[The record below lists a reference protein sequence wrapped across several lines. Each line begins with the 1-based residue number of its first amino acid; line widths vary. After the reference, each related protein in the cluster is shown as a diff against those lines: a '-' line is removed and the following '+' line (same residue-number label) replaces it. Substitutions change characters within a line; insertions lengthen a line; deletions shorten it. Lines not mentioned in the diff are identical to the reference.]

1 MSYYPTIEDDLMRAD
16 EMIQKGR
23 GNGEGGTIYRADAHT
38 AHGLLRS
45 FVQYIRGY
53 QVEREMLLDTIAK
66 LTEARELAIR
76 ANHRAAEQ
84 IAAAAV
90 VHEEYTARLA
100 SIPAPPQRLGPL
112 PATHPAVNL
121 PCPACWRPILVG
133 AVVALVS
140 IGPGDDPE
148 ERHKAA
154 HGRPYTAT
162 AVVAH
167 WECVTGQIED

>member
-1 MSYYPTIEDDLMRAD
+1 MPYYPTIGEDLTHAD
-16 EMIQKGR
+16 ELIEKGR
-23 GNGEGGTIYRADAHT
+23 GNGEGGTIHRVNVHT
-38 AHGLLRS
+38 AYELLRS
-45 FVQYIRGY
+45 FVHHVRAYL
-53 QVEREMLLDTIAK
+53 VERETLLDQIAK

-90 VHEEYTARLA
+90 VHEEYTTRLA
-100 SIPAPPQRLGPL
+100 SIPPPPQRLGPL
-112 PATHPAVNL
+112 PADHPSVNL
-121 PCPACWRPILVG
+121 PCPACWRPIVVG
-133 AVVALVS
+133 AFVALVS

-148 ERHKAA
+148 ERQKAA

-167 WECVTGQIED
+167 WECVTGQMED